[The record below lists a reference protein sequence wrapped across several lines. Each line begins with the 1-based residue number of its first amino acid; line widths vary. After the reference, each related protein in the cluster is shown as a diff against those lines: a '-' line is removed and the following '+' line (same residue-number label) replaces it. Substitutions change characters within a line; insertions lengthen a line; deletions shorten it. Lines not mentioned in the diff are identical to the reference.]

1 MASNNRE
8 LRYIS
13 QMKKRLLQQ
22 QNKQTSI
29 KGGKQKNTKTL
40 QKIKFIPET
49 ATTNIMHQ
57 KHKSHEKHRQNNSE
71 LNSNILRVQ
80 QNESEHKE
88 TVVNETEGYDE
99 NLVRKDIINLK
110 NDIQEI
116 KEAL

>member
-1 MASNNRE
+1 
-8 LRYIS
+8 
-13 QMKKRLLQQ
+13 MKKRLQQQ
-22 QNKQTSI
+22 QNKQTNI
-29 KGGKQKNTKTL
+29 KGGKQKNRKTL
-40 QKIKFIPET
+40 QKIRFIPET

-88 TVVNETEGYDE
+88 TVVNGTESYDK